1 MFGNPQ
7 VRAIAFTTAL
17 ASAGSLSSAV
27 LAPSL
32 AHADPLDAIRSAVNN
47 ARSGSPCPALT
58 YNYEMEAEAQ
68 LYARDQGTTTPVDYI
83 GKWDTFR
90 ATGDPQSEAINRV
103 MGTVGPKLSD
113 CEYQDYGVG
122 FVRYDDEEIDVVAIA
137 LGKPGL
143 DGPDDPV
150 EADPAEAEVDE
161 PEPAP
166 VEPAPHDAIL
176 MTVEVSGFDAVVS
189 VSNTSDVDGTCTYD
203 ASPVGPSLLP
213 DVHHDFTVDG
223 KTKKTLTFVAPPPLS
238 TYHVEVSCTGE
249 FNGETIELGHAE
261 QNVTG

>member
-1 MFGNPQ
+1 MSRIPAKPAL
-7 VRAIAFTTAL
+7 AIATTL
-17 ASAGSLSSAV
+17 VSAGALTSAV
-27 LAPSL
+27 VAPPLAR
-32 AHADPLDAIRSAVNN
+32 ADPLDAIRSAVNS

-58 YNYEMEAEAQ
+58 YNYEMEDEAQ
-68 LYARDQGTTTPVDYI
+68 LYAREQGTTTPIDYI

-90 ATGDPQSEAINRV
+90 ATGDPQSEAIDRV

-113 CEYQDYGVG
+113 CEYKDYGVG
-122 FVRYDDEEIDVVAIA
+122 FVRYDNEEIDVVAVA

-166 VEPAPHDAIL
+166 VEPTQHDAIL
-176 MTVEVSGFDAVVS
+176 MTVEVSGLDAVVS
-189 VSNTSDVDGTCTYD
+189 VSNTSDVDGACTYD
-203 ASPVGPSLLP
+203 AVPVGPSLLP

-261 QNVTG
+261 QSVSG